1 MARYTFRLDRFHI
14 SNTRSRHTDTD
25 YVTIGLQIGDQ
36 TFPAQTKAMGD
47 LNNGDYTVGLAFEN
61 VEIDDPAMPVIF
73 NYQIV
78 NNGHASQADL
88 DKALTSGAAQLAAK
102 GAAALGD
109 ELVPGTG
116 SIWGMAANVAVQWLG
131 GILFADCDGPVA
143 IDQIAVTAD
152 ALDQAIGEAL
162 VDGTFSDTRAYP
174 GTDSPAGCGSN
185 SQYTVSWS
193 VSRVG
198 TPMRLARAGGCG
210 GGAVARTPNHLD
222 VFWIGRDGS
231 VWSNWWDAAANNGQ
245 WNQPFMLAPAGN
257 AEPAVPRRR
266 SGGNAVARQANQLD
280 VYWVGPDGSVRS
292 TWWDQGANN
301 GRWNQPFPIAPAG
314 NATFHRL

>member
-14 SNTRSRHTDTD
+14 NNTRSRHTDTD

-116 SIWGMAANVAVQWLG
+116 SIWGMAASAAVQWLG

-152 ALDQAIGEAL
+152 ALDQAIGEAI

-185 SQYTVSWS
+185 SQYTVTWS

-198 TPMRLARAGGCG
+198 TPMRLERAGVCG

-231 VWSNWWDAAANNGQ
+231 VWSTWWDAA
-245 WNQPFMLAPAGN
+245 
-257 AEPAVPRRR
+257 
-266 SGGNAVARQANQLD
+266 
-280 VYWVGPDGSVRS
+280 
-292 TWWDQGANN
+292 ANN

-314 NATFHRL
+314 NATFPRNTNAT